1 MVIVLGAAKFAP
13 GEIDQIAV
21 DLAAQL
27 TSTRAEDGC
36 EAYNFCAR
44 RA

>member
-1 MVIVLGAAKFAP
+1 MVIVMGTAKFAP

-21 DLAAQL
+21 DLAAQIAA
-27 TSTRAEDGC
+27 TRAEDGC
-36 EAYNFCAR
+36 EAHIFCAR